1 MSYNMK
7 KETNNIVIYVCMIFL
22 LLLIVIPPV
31 LRQFVSRE
39 EVVEN
44 TEKKVKLV
52 LLTCNKT
59 SDDGLYTINAKSK
72 FNNGEPTTVTLTY
85 QLKNT
90 VQEGLD
96 STEAP
101 SGDENDSADATL
113 PDENA
118 TQTTVAIA
126 DPALTVFRGL
136 VDAEVKE
143 DASTFSVI
151 MTKKTLDSNSEMKDL
166 NNYFNVL
173 SNQRKYYE
181 SLGFT
186 CTKLE
191 S

>member
-1 MSYNMK
+1 MK

-22 LLLIVIPPV
+22 LLFIVIPPV
-31 LRQFVSRE
+31 LRQFVPRE
-39 EVVEN
+39 QVEEN
-44 TEKKVKLV
+44 TEKKDKLV

-72 FNNGEPTTVTLTY
+72 FNNGEPTTVTIMY
-85 QLKNT
+85 QLKNS
-90 VQEGLD
+90 VQEDLND
-96 STEAP
+96 SQEP
-101 SGDENDSADATL
+101 SVEGEVPSADATL
-113 PDENA
+113 PEENA

-143 DASTFSVI
+143 DANSFSVI
-151 MTKKTLDSNSEMKDL
+151 MTKKTLESNSEMKDL

-181 SLGFT
+181 SLAFT